1 MTFPKWVVSTARY
14 VPIVLCFSIV
24 LTAFGFSLYRLFT
37 HESIIIRHVSF
48 NSLLFGVVLLALYCL
63 IPLLKWSF
71 SSSKE

>member
-1 MTFPKWVVSTARY
+1 MTFPKWIASTARY
-14 VPIVLCFSIV
+14 VPIVLFFSIV

-48 NSLLFGVVLLALYCL
+48 NSLRFGVVLLALYCL